1 MAGRRIGVALCQ
13 KNNADFHIGL
23 FYVDSRNI
31 MRSSAV
37 GAPQQMPAVDKLRL
51 LARDLRARAEQ
62 VLAQAKT
69 MQSADVREK
78 MRRIATSYEELAQRL
93 EKQASGDK

>member
-1 MAGRRIGVALCQ
+1 MSKKKRRS
-13 KNNADFHIGL
+13 HIGL
-23 FYVDSRNI
+23 FYVDSRNM

-37 GAPQQMPAVDKLRL
+37 GGAATKMPAVDKLRL

-69 MQSADVREK
+69 IQSVDVREK
-78 MRRIATSYEELAQRL
+78 MRRIAASYEELAQRL
-93 EKQASGDK
+93 EKQAGGDM